1 MKAVVKTSIGG
12 PLLALFYSYRY
23 CAWTLSALSQDASG
37 HSAGSGGGYPE
48 ANTEAGDLALLNLTT
63 GDWSTA
69 IGFFALMSITTAQFS
84 TGGRCWNAV

>member
-12 PLLALFYSYRY
+12 PLLRPYFILTAIALG
-23 CAWTLSALSQDASG
+23 LLALCPRMQAVIPP
-37 HSAGSGGGYPE
+37 SGGGYPE

-69 IGFFALMSITTAQFS
+69 IGFFALMSITTAQFN